1 MGVRAHQESLQM
13 TSATGKRN
21 LVRVRVRVRVIRD
34 RVRVGFGIRLVWN

>member
-21 LVRVRVRVRVIRD
+21 LVRVRVRVRVRD